1 MTGHHVLTLTVGP
14 MSHGGHCVAR
24 HEGRVV
30 FVRHAV
36 PGETVRAVV
45 TDGGESSRFWR
56 ADVIDVIEASDHRRR
71 HPWKQAD
78 ALRAYDHDQL
88 PVGGADYGH
97 ITDVHQ
103 RRLKSQVFRDTMQR
117 IGGIDIST
125 LDTQHMG
132 PEGDITAEHL
142 PGADAAGM
150 HWRTR
155 VSFGV
160 ANGSLAMKPS
170 RSHDLIPL
178 RSMPLAVEA
187 VGASG
192 MFSWDFTGAQGV
204 DVVAPGGEAPLTLIV
219 HPEDSID
226 PAALLELEGRL
237 GDLAQASS
245 DVGSV
250 VVAAAESWSRNGRRR
265 RYDQLRPRSVKYR
278 VLLGDR
284 MVREPLPTPV
294 HDHGAVTLPPEGFW
308 QIHRSAPSALVRTID
323 HMADLP
329 PGGSA
334 IDLYAGAGLFTAW
347 AASRVGQ
354 AGRVLSVEA
363 ATATSDAAY
372 ELFTRSA
379 GVEVV
384 QSSAERVASRL
395 EASDVVV
402 LDPPR
407 AGADARVL
415 SGIDSA
421 GPRQIVYVSC
431 DPASFARDAKHLHD
445 LGWGIKDLALL
456 DLYPNTHHMESVALF
471 EHPKRLSRRGE
482 PHLS

>member
-1 MTGHHVLTLTVGP
+1 MTGPHVLTLTVGP

-45 TDGGESSRFWR
+45 TDGENSSRFWR
-56 ADVIDVIEASDHRRR
+56 ADVFDVLDASDHRRR

-125 LDTQHMG
+125 LDTDHVG
-132 PEGDITAEHL
+132 PEGDFTVEHL

-155 VSFGV
+155 ASFGISG
-160 ANGSLAMKPS
+160 GSLAMKPS
-170 RSHDLIPL
+170 RSHELIPL
-178 RSMPLAVEA
+178 RSMPLGVESI
-187 VGASG
+187 GASG
-192 MFSWDFTGAQGV
+192 IFSWNFAGAQSV
-204 DVVAPGGEAPLTLIV
+204 DVVAPGGEDPLTLIV
-219 HPEDSID
+219 RAENPRDTKFLVEFEDRLKGFAASSPEVGSIVL
-226 PAALLELEGRL
+226 A
-237 GDLAQASS
+237 LAQTQP
-245 DVGSV
+245 
-250 VVAAAESWSRNGRRR
+250 RKGRRR
-265 RYDQLRPRSVKYR
+265 YSQMQPTTVDYR
-278 VLLGDR
+278 LLLGNR
-284 MVREPLPTPV
+284 MVNEPLPTPV
-294 HDHGAVTLPPEGFW
+294 GDRNSVSLPPEGFW
-308 QIHRSAPSALVRTID
+308 QIHRSAPSALVSTVDR
-323 HMADLP
+323 MAELP

-347 AASRVGQ
+347 ASSRVGPS
-354 AGRVLSVEA
+354 GRVLSVEA
-363 ATATSDAAY
+363 SAATSDAAW
-372 ELFTRSA
+372 ELFTGVA

-384 QSSAERVASRL
+384 QASAESVATRL
-395 EASDVVV
+395 DTSDVVV

-407 AGADARVL
+407 AGADKRVIA
-415 SGIDSA
+415 GIDSA
-421 GPRQIVYVSC
+421 DPGQIIYVSC
-431 DPASFARDAKHLHD
+431 DPASFARDAKQLYD
-445 LGWGIKDLALL
+445 VGWVISDLALL

-471 EHPKRLSRRGE
+471 KRT
-482 PHLS
+482 

>member
-1 MTGHHVLTLTVGP
+1 MTGHQILTLTVGQ

-45 TDGGESSRFWR
+45 TDGSSSSRFWR
-56 ADVIDVIEASDHRRR
+56 ADVIDVLDGSDHRRR

-117 IGGIDIST
+117 IGSIDIST
-125 LDTQHMG
+125 LDTEHMG

-155 VSFGV
+155 ASFGV
-160 ANGSLAMKPS
+160 AGGSLAMKPS
-170 RSHDLIPL
+170 RSHELIPL
-178 RSMPLAVEA
+178 RSMPLAVES

-192 MFSWDFTGAQGV
+192 IFSWNFAGARSV
-204 DVVAPGGEAPLTLIV
+204 DVVAPGGEEPLTLIV
-219 HPEDSID
+219 RTESPSGSES
-226 PAALLELEGRL
+226 LTGLENRL
-237 GDLAQASS
+237 MDLAASS
-245 DVGSV
+245 PRVGSIIL
-250 VVAAAESWSRNGRRR
+250 AAETAPSRRGSR
-265 RYDQLRPRSVKYR
+265 RYHQLQPSIIDYR
-278 VLLGDR
+278 VLVGDR
-284 MVREPLPTPV
+284 TISEPLPTPV
-294 HDHGAVTLPPEGFW
+294 GDRLAVTLPPEGFW
-308 QIHRSAPSALVRTID
+308 QIHRSAPSALVRTVD
-323 HMADLP
+323 RMAHLP

-347 AASRVGQ
+347 AVSRTGGSGQ
-354 AGRVLSVEA
+354 VLSVEA
-363 ATATSDAAY
+363 ASPTSDAARK
-372 ELFTRSA
+372 LFA
-379 GVEVV
+379 GVSNVEVL
-384 QSSAERVASRL
+384 QATAESTANRL
-395 EASDVVV
+395 VTSDVVV

-407 AGADARVL
+407 AGADKRVL
-415 SGIDSA
+415 SGIDA
-421 GPRQIVYVSC
+421 ADPGQIIYVSC
-431 DPASFARDAKHLHD
+431 DPASFARDSRQLCD
-445 LGWGIKDLALL
+445 LGWTIIDIALL

-471 EHPKRLSRRGE
+471 ERS
-482 PHLS
+482 